1 MRAKAHW
8 GVHCWANDKLIALI
22 TVCSIPVL
30 FLEEETWHCTEIV
43 FPVSLVGCAAFF
55 VAIKYFLFFSFLLII
70 CPCSWRSMWQ
80 VGRFVMFLYIIVY
93 IVVYI
98 ITYSCM
104 LLLAYYT
111 SLCKV
116 KVSKQSNFKIFPHA
130 NVIMVLHFM

>member
-1 MRAKAHW
+1 
-8 GVHCWANDKLIALI
+8 
-22 TVCSIPVL
+22 
-30 FLEEETWHCTEIV
+30 
-43 FPVSLVGCAAFF
+43 
-55 VAIKYFLFFSFLLII
+55 
-70 CPCSWRSMWQ
+70 MWQ